1 MWAAVKA
8 SGKAAGY
15 SGAAG
20 REAAARAASPS
31 PPHGRRSSAA
41 APILGR
47 SGTAFGRR
55 ATQPHAP
62 APGQWAHGQ

>member
-15 SGAAG
+15 NGAAG

-31 PPHGRRSSAA
+31 PLHGRRSSAA
-41 APILGR
+41 TPSLIMGR
-47 SGTAFGRR
+47 SATAFGRR
-55 ATQPHAP
+55 ATQPHVP
-62 APGQWAHGQ
+62 AQGQ